1 MPIPKLQSP
10 FYSPS
15 FFSGADIKAVISTGD
30 KLWVLGE
37 LQTISYSVH
46 REKPSVMLLG
56 RVSPA
61 GFTRG
66 ARTIAGSMIFT
77 VFNQEILRHITEA
90 HPEDPVDSGFGSIMS
105 DQIPPFNVTISFV
118 NEEGRMSNIVIYG
131 IEIID
136 DGQVMSINDMLIENT
151 KSYKARG
158 IDVMWQN
165 EDGVWTDTVGSPP
178 KLNSRA
184 IFTST
189 PILDTSTPSTT
200 MKAYQDALAQ
210 IEVVKKEIVD
220 LDSEYTSMVTL
231 GWSLNEQ
238 DTNRLEKAKKEAQ
251 LYILQRDAR
260 QYKVILE
267 YTIDPQKSAVLWKN
281 INTRPYL
288 ERNGIR

>member
-10 FYSPS
+10 FNTPS

-37 LQTISYSVH
+37 LQTISYSIH

-77 VFNQEILRHITEA
+77 VFNQEILRHLATS
-90 HPEDPVDSGFGSIMS
+90 HPEDPVDSGFGSVMS

-118 NEEGRMSNIVIYG
+118 NEDGRMSSVVIYG

-136 DGQVMSINDMLIENT
+136 DGQVMSINDMIIENT

-158 IDVMWQN
+158 IDVMWQT
-165 EDGVWTDTVGSPP
+165 EDGVWTDTVGNAP
-178 KLNSRA
+178 KVNSRA

-189 PILDTSTPSTT
+189 PNLDTTSPVSAL
-200 MKAYQDALAQ
+200 KGYQTALAA
-210 IEVVKKEIVD
+210 IEVVKKQIQD
-220 LDSEYTSMVTL
+220 LDDIYNSPTVYGL
-231 GWSLNEQ
+231 GTNEL
-238 DTNRLEKAKKEAQ
+238 DTNRLDRAKKEAQ
-251 LYILQRDAR
+251 LYNLQRDAR
-260 QYKVILE
+260 QYKVIME
-267 YTIDPQKSAVLWKN
+267 YVKDPEKTAAHFRSLN
-281 INTRPYL
+281 IEPYL
-288 ERNGIR
+288 ERNGL